1 MIIRIEKGGP
11 AKEDNCQKGFIG
23 RCVPEIMLAE
33 RENLSHNIL
42 RTNEMNY
49 YILHAG
55 LRCLS
60 SAFSFF
66 HRRWWYRQAF
76 LERAFGLEAFI

>member
-23 RCVPEIMLAE
+23 RCVPEIMFAE

-42 RTNEMNY
+42 LREMQEVRV
-49 YILHAG
+49 G
-55 LRCLS
+55 
-60 SAFSFF
+60 
-66 HRRWWYRQAF
+66 
-76 LERAFGLEAFI
+76 